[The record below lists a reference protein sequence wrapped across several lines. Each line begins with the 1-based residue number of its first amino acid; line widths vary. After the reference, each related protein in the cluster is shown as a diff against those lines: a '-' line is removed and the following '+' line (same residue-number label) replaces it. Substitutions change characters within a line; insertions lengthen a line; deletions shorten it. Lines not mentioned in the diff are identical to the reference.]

1 MEADSIHILLDG
13 AARIV
18 ELHGEHDLS
27 TADAVADALRRVDG
41 APAQVVVDLT
51 AATFI
56 DSSVLGALARAGE
69 HARTVGGAIAVVAPA
84 AGHPRRVLDLVGLE
98 RRALPVVETRADAL
112 RLVAGDASRGLAGAA
127 GGKTQRMKDEAPDDA
142 PGVEVPQETSP
153 KAPPG
158 TRPIRRPDPDRV
170 TQGDEAAEREAQRAR
185 EDVSEGGGAGTPSE
199 PENERADRMAERGL
213 ETRPSVQP

>member
-1 MEADSIHILLDG
+1 MEADPIRILLDG
-13 AARIV
+13 AARVV

-41 APAQVVVDLT
+41 APAQIVVDLT

-56 DSSVLGALARAGE
+56 DSSVLGALARAGK
-69 HARTVGGAIAVVAPA
+69 HARAAGATIAVVAPA
-84 AGHPRRVLDLVGLE
+84 AGHPRRVLDLVGLD

-112 RLVAGDASRGLAGAA
+112 RLVAGEASRGLAGAA
-127 GGKTQRMKDEAPDDA
+127 GGKTQRMKDAAPDDA

-170 TQGDEAAEREAQRAR
+170 TQGDEAAERETQRAR

-199 PENERADRMAERGL
+199 PEHERADRMAERGL